1 MARRASTN
9 KRARANVARAR
20 ARSQAA
26 LKGWKTRRENALAR
40 TLAAKKA
47 ARTRARKAHHKPKP
61 ATVRRRPKPE
71 PERRDYLV
79 SFSFSAGKREYRR
92 DLVVPAPVGTSPAQ
106 LIARARAE
114 LPKGAA
120 DLEKFL
126 TRKNAT
132 IYEGPISTRKRTE
145 LR

>member
-1 MARRASTN
+1 MARRAAKPT
-9 KRARANVARAR
+9 RARANVARAR
-20 ARSQAA
+20 ARRLAA
-26 LKGWKTRRENALAR
+26 LKGWKTRRESALAKS
-40 TLAAKKA
+40 LAAKKA

-61 ATVRRRPKPE
+61 ATVKRTPKPE

-92 DLVVPAPVGTSPAQ
+92 DLVVPAPVGTSPGQ
-106 LIARARAE
+106 LIARARTE

-132 IYEGPISTRKRTE
+132 IYEGPVSTRKKTE